1 MFKILKVLNNNSIL
15 VIDLD
20 TKQELIFLGKGVGF
34 GKKVNQNVSEIENAK
49 AYRFT
54 EQQSRQESIDT
65 IKSISP
71 VFIEIAGGIIEEAEK
86 QFGNVDNNIL
96 LPLADHI
103 AFAIKRME
111 QDIELKN
118 PFAKEIKVLFEEEYN
133 VAKKGKNLINQK
145 IGVEINDDEVGY
157 ITLHVHTA
165 LTRENVVQSMDVAR
179 MIQEGI
185 QTIEKELGDMLDDAT
200 ISYTRLLTHM
210 KFMILRVINDEK
222 LHLDMTDYVLENFPD
237 SFALAKQI
245 CNSFEQSIKKPFPN
259 IEISY
264 FAIHIESVKRVDES
278 CTL

>member
-185 QTIEKELGDMLDDAT
+185 QTIEKELGAMLDDAT

-264 FAIHIESVKRVDES
+264 FAIHIERVKSVDE
-278 CTL
+278 

>member
-1 MFKILKVLNNNSIL
+1 MFKILKVLNNNGIL

-111 QDIELKN
+111 QGIELKN

-165 LTRENVVQSMDVAR
+165 LTREHVVQSMDVAR

-185 QTIEKELGDMLDDAT
+185 QTIEKELGAMLDDAT

-264 FAIHIESVKRVDES
+264 FAIHIERVKSVDE
-278 CTL
+278 

>member
-111 QDIELKN
+111 QGIELKN

-185 QTIEKELGDMLDDAT
+185 QTIEKELGAMLDDAT

-237 SFALAKQI
+237 SFALARQI

-264 FAIHIESVKRVDES
+264 FAIHIERVKSVDE
-278 CTL
+278 

>member
-111 QDIELKN
+111 QGIELKN

-133 VAKKGKNLINQK
+133 VAKKGKDLINQK

-185 QTIEKELGDMLDDAT
+185 QTIEKELGAMLDDAT

-264 FAIHIESVKRVDES
+264 FAIHIERVKSVDE
-278 CTL
+278 

>member
-49 AYRFT
+49 AYCFT

-111 QDIELKN
+111 QGIELKN

-133 VAKKGKNLINQK
+133 VAKKGKDLINQK

-185 QTIEKELGDMLDDAT
+185 QTIEKELGAMLDDAT

-245 CNSFEQSIKKPFPN
+245 CSSFEQNIKKTFPN

-264 FAIHIESVKRVDES
+264 FAIHIERVKSVDE
-278 CTL
+278 

>member
-165 LTRENVVQSMDVAR
+165 LTREHVVQSMDVAR

-185 QTIEKELGDMLDDAT
+185 QTIEKELGAMLDDAT

-237 SFALAKQI
+237 SFALARQI

-264 FAIHIESVKRVDES
+264 FAIHIEPVKSVDE
-278 CTL
+278 

>member
-111 QDIELKN
+111 QGIELKN

-133 VAKKGKNLINQK
+133 VAKKGKDLINQK

-185 QTIEKELGDMLDDAT
+185 QTIEKELGAMLDDAT

-245 CNSFEQSIKKPFPN
+245 CNSFEQGIKKPFPN

-264 FAIHIESVKRVDES
+264 FAIHIERVKSVDE
-278 CTL
+278 

>member
-111 QDIELKN
+111 QGIELKN

-185 QTIEKELGDMLDDAT
+185 QTIEKELGAMLDDAT

-264 FAIHIESVKRVDES
+264 FAIHIERVKSVDE
-278 CTL
+278 